1 MLNRF
6 EKFTFFIE
14 EVSRVLHKIM
24 ADEMDR
30 FGLKGPS
37 SIYLIL
43 LAMHPE
49 GMTVSAISDRCG
61 RDKADVSRTLAQLE
75 KKELARKS
83 RVNNSNYRAL
93 ITLTEKGEDAAASLR
108 KIAKSAVEHASVGV
122 SDEDRETFY
131 TTLEIIYTNL
141 CIMSRDGVPDGEDA

>member
-14 EVSRVLHKIM
+14 EISRALHKIM
-24 ADEMDR
+24 TDEMEI
-30 FGLKGPS
+30 FGLKGPT

-49 GMTVSAISDRCG
+49 GLTVSSISERCG
-61 RDKADVSRTLAQLE
+61 RDKADVSRSLAALTE
-75 KKELARKS
+75 KGLTTKKC
-83 RVNNSNYRAL
+83 VNNSNYRAL
-93 ITLTEKGEDAAASLR
+93 IVLTDRGEDAAARLR
-108 KIAKSAVEHASVGV
+108 KKVKSAVEYASHGL
-122 SDEDRETFY
+122 SDEDRERLY

-141 CIMSRDGVPDGEDA
+141 CIMCRDGVPDGNDA